1 MGTALSDLLT
11 RLDAIEKQSADS
23 TLVIYEPMGE
33 QAAFYHAL
41 CDAYLK
47 SLQSDR
53 MSIRDAVS
61 GKPGVIN
68 SLLGYLYVCVQ
79 KLRETRNAD
88 WFQIGLAAASIRG
101 NGPDFRD
108 FYLAMAELY
117 AAALDAGLDPKNA
130 FNAMRGGIPADF
142 DTYAVVKSKLAGG
155 G

>member
-41 CDAYLK
+41 CDAYLN

-53 MSIRDAVS
+53 TSIRGAVS
-61 GKPGVIN
+61 GNPGIIY
-68 SLLGYLYVCVQ
+68 SLPGYVYVCVQ
-79 KLRETRNAD
+79 KLRRTRIAD

-101 NGPDFRD
+101 HYFVDLP
-108 FYLAMAELY
+108 
-117 AAALDAGLDPKNA
+117 
-130 FNAMRGGIPADF
+130 
-142 DTYAVVKSKLAGG
+142 
-155 G
+155 